1 MFVEFCFSND
11 IFREADQ
18 TNLFV
23 RLFFFVNLLS
33 DKTIFGYYFLI
44 MKYRLTRP
52 NIFIN
57 LLLFYFWMVLS
68 LGIIIKPAF
77 SFIHFVHSCLFAFFL
92 RRHRYGI
99 SLSHTQTHNLSFHSS
114 RFLLFT
120 FVHLVANF
128 VQGRLVERKSHRE
141 RKKPKRLAGKE
152 WTLSEN

>member
-44 MKYRLTRP
+44 IKYRLTRP

-57 LLLFYFWMVLS
+57 LLLFHFWMVLS
-68 LGIIIKPAF
+68 LGIIIKTAF
-77 SFIHFVHSCLFAFFL
+77 SFIHFVHSCLFAFFFAVID
-92 RRHRYGI
+92 I
-99 SLSHTQTHNLSFHSS
+99 SLSHKQTHNLSFHSS

-152 WTLSEN
+152 